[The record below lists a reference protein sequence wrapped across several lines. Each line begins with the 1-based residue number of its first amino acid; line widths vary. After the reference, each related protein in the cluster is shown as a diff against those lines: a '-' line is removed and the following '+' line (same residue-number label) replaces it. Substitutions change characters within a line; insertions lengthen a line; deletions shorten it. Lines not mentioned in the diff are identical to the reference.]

1 MWKDKLEFWILL
13 IIVIVSLLVF
23 LIYRVVKKNLPS
35 DLEEKMMTKSDD
47 DKEKEKEAKC
57 EEKSEAKSV
66 AEKNPKNV
74 MGDTIALAN
83 DSIVDS
89 LGQSMDLKGG
99 EGLWFNELV
108 EM

>member
-47 DKEKEKEAKC
+47 DKEKEK
-57 EEKSEAKSV
+57 
-66 AEKNPKNV
+66 
-74 MGDTIALAN
+74 
-83 DSIVDS
+83 
-89 LGQSMDLKGG
+89 
-99 EGLWFNELV
+99 
-108 EM
+108 

>member
-47 DKEKEKEAKC
+47 DKEKEVKC

-66 AEKNPKNV
+66 VEKNPKNIL
-74 MGDTIALAN
+74 GDTIPLAN